1 MLQTC
6 ATCATWTRVSYLKRN
21 SLELNMEAKEMRQG
35 KVVYDIEQM
44 LSMLGYNVIYDK
56 TTSSLG
62 HLKGGFNRKFAV
74 YKK

>member
-1 MLQTC
+1 MQTC
-6 ATCATWTRVSYLKRN
+6 ATCATWTRVSYLKGN
-21 SLELNMEAKEMRQG
+21 SFELNMEVKTMRQG

-44 LSMLGYNVIYDK
+44 LSMLGYNVIYDQ

-62 HLKGGFNRKFAV
+62 QLKGGFNKKFAI

>member
-1 MLQTC
+1 MGE
-6 ATCATWTRVSYLKRN
+6 S
-21 SLELNMEAKEMRQG
+21 

-56 TTSSLG
+56 TASSLG
-62 HLKGGFNRKFAV
+62 QLKGGFNKKFAI